1 MKRYM
6 FICILMT
13 ISLTGILYKT
23 NANTK
28 STTPKKYIA
37 LTFDDGPN
45 ENTTPLLLDILKA
58 KNVHATFFMI
68 GKNAQQFSGIVQR
81 IYDEW
86 HMIGN
91 HTWDHTNLLWLSNR
105 NIVTEIQKTQKII
118 KRITWYTPTT
128 LRPPYG
134 VQNGKI
140 LRILKIYHLA
150 SLQWSLDSNDW
161 ELPSS
166 KVLAQNIMDK
176 IQPGKIIL
184 MHDTLTG
191 TVQAMSDII
200 DAIQKSGY
208 TIVTVSEL
216 LWGPKHIHPGIIYRR
231 Q

>member
-1 MKRYM
+1 MP
-6 FICILMT
+6 
-13 ISLTGILYKT
+13 S
-23 NANTK
+23 
-28 STTPKKYIA
+28 KKYVA

-58 KNVHATFFMI
+58 KNAHATFLLI
-68 GKNAQQFSGIVQR
+68 GQNIQQCSDIVQR

-91 HTWDHTNLLWLSNR
+91 HTWDHIVLSWLSTR
-105 NIVTEIQKTQKII
+105 EIITEVQKTQKMI
-118 KRITWYTPTT
+118 KKFTWYTPIVV
-128 LRPPYG
+128 RPPYG
-134 VQNGKI
+134 IQNGKI
-140 LRILKIYHLA
+140 VNILGRYHLA
-150 SLQWSLDSNDW
+150 SVQWSLDSNDW

-166 KVLAQNIMDK
+166 ETLVNNIMNN
-176 IQPGKIIL
+176 IQPWKIIL

-216 LWGPKHIHPGIIYRR
+216 LWGPKYIHPGSIYRKGK
-231 Q
+231 

>member
-1 MKRYM
+1 M
-6 FICILMT
+6 IIGT
-13 ISLTGILYKT
+13 T
-23 NANTK
+23 NAKTY
-28 STTPKKYIA
+28 TTPSKKYVA

-58 KNVHATFFMI
+58 KNVHATFFLI
-68 GKNAQQFSGIVQR
+68 GQNIQQCSGIVQR
-81 IYDEW
+81 IYDEG

-91 HTWDHTNLLWLSNR
+91 HTWDHIILQWLSTR
-105 NIVTEIQKTQKII
+105 EIITEVQKTQKMI
-118 KRITWYTPTT
+118 KKITWYTPIVV
-128 LRPPYG
+128 RPPYG
-134 VQNGKI
+134 AQNGKI
-140 LRILKIYHLA
+140 LNILGKYHLA
-150 SLQWSLDSNDW
+150 SVQWSLDSNDW

-166 KVLAQNIMDK
+166 ETLVNNIMNN

-200 DAIQKSGY
+200 DAIQRSGY

-216 LWGPKHIHPGIIYRR
+216 LWGPKHIHPGSIYRKG